1 MGRAERRSRKYA
13 ISLMIFPNPLGSFYS
28 YSNIELNVNGQIF
41 AGVKAI
47 NYKDT
52 LGRQF
57 VRGTAMQPLGMT
69 QGRYEAHGDIE
80 MYLDAWSALST
91 ALGPGW
97 RQRPIT
103 ATVSYGPNV
112 AMPLPFIIDVIP
124 SFFLGDVDASQSES
138 EDALTRKFTMHIPTQ
153 ILWGGIPSILEPQ
166 ILAAVA

>member
-1 MGRAERRSRKYA
+1 
-13 ISLMIFPNPLGSFYS
+13 MIFPNPLGAFYS
-28 YSNIELNVNGQIF
+28 YSNIELSVNGLIF

-80 MYLDAWSALST
+80 MYLEGFALLVT
-91 ALGPGW
+91 TLGPGW
-97 RQRPIT
+97 RSTPLT
-103 ATVSYGPNV
+103 ATINYGPNL
-112 AMPLPFIIDVIP
+112 AMLPLPFITDVIP
-124 SFFLGDVDASQSES
+124 AFWLGEVDASQSES
-138 EDALTRKFTMHIPTQ
+138 EDALSRKFTMHIPTQ
-153 ILWGGIPSILEPQ
+153 ILWGLIPSILEPQ

>member
-1 MGRAERRSRKYA
+1 
-13 ISLMIFPNPLGSFYS
+13 MIFPNPLGAYYS
-28 YSNIELNVNGQIF
+28 HSNIELTVRGLTF

-80 MYLDAWSALST
+80 LYLEGFALLVT
-91 ALGPGW
+91 TLGPGW
-97 RQRPIT
+97 RQTPLT
-103 ATVSYGPNV
+103 ATITYGPNL
-112 AMPLPFIIDVIP
+112 AMVPLPFLVDVIP
-124 SFFLGDVDASQSES
+124 AFFLGEVDASQSES
-138 EDALTRKFTMHIPTQ
+138 EDALSRKFTMHIPTQ
-153 ILWGGIPSILEPQ
+153 IIWAGIPSILEPQ

>member
-1 MGRAERRSRKYA
+1 
-13 ISLMIFPNPLGSFYS
+13 MIFPTALGAFYS
-28 YSNIELNVNGQIF
+28 YSNIELSVNGLQF

-80 MYLDAWSALST
+80 FYLEGFALLVT
-91 ALGPGW
+91 TLGPGW
-97 RQRPIT
+97 RQVPLVATIT
-103 ATVSYGPNV
+103 YGPNLS
-112 AMPLPFIIDVIP
+112 MLPLPFIIDVIP
-124 SFFLGDVDASQSES
+124 GFFLGEVTADQGES
-138 EDALTRKFTMHIPTQ
+138 EDALTRKMTMHIPTQ
-153 ILWGGIPSILEPQ
+153 IIWAEIPSILEPQ

>member
-1 MGRAERRSRKYA
+1 V
-13 ISLMIFPNPLGSFYS
+13 IFPNPLGAYYS
-28 YSNIELNVNGQIF
+28 YSNIELSVDGLVF
-41 AGVKAI
+41 AGVKAV

-80 MYLDAWSALST
+80 FYLEGFMLLVTS
-91 ALGPGW
+91 LGPGF

-103 ATVSYGPNV
+103 ATITYGPNL
-112 AMPLPFIIDVIP
+112 AMVPLPFIVDVIP
-124 SFFLGDVDASQSES
+124 AFFLGEIDASQGES
-138 EDALTRKFTMHIPTQ
+138 EDALTRKMTMHIPTQ
-153 ILWGGIPSILEPQ
+153 IQWGLIPSILEPQ

>member
-1 MGRAERRSRKYA
+1 
-13 ISLMIFPNPLGSFYS
+13 MIFPNPLGAFYS
-28 YSNIELNVNGQIF
+28 YSNIELSVNGLIF

-80 MYLDAWSALST
+80 FYLDAFQALIIS
-91 ALGPGW
+91 LGPGW

-103 ATVSYGPNV
+103 ATITYGPNP
-112 AMPLPFIIDVIP
+112 ALPLPFIIDVIP
-124 SFFLGDVDASQSES
+124 SFFLGDADASQSES
-138 EDALTRKFTMHIPTQ
+138 EDALTRKMTMHIPTQ
-153 ILWGGIPSILEPQ
+153 ILWGLIPSILEPQ